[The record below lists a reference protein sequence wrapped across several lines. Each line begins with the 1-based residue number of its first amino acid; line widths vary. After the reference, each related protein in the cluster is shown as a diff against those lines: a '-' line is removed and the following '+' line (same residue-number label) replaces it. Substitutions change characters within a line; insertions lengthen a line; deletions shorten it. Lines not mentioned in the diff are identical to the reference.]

1 MARPTT
7 AIITVLILA
16 VLFLVFDL
24 HQKTKQNLNYQAK
37 FFQYSIKGSWDELGR
52 HENVLIQI
60 RHEVMASRE
69 MWRHS
74 LRLGFQESEVK
85 GKAK

>member
-24 HQKTKQNLNYQAK
+24 HNKTKQNLNYQAK
-37 FFQYSIKGSWDELGR
+37 FSKS
-52 HENVLIQI
+52 
-60 RHEVMASRE
+60 S
-69 MWRHS
+69 
-74 LRLGFQESEVK
+74 GFEEPQAFPDTVNSTTTYQ
-85 GKAK
+85 

>member
-24 HQKTKQNLNYQAK
+24 HQKTKQNLNYQVK
-37 FFQYSIKGSWDELGR
+37 FFKYPNKGSRDGK
-52 HENVLIQI
+52 
-60 RHEVMASRE
+60 
-69 MWRHS
+69 S
-74 LRLGFQESEVK
+74 LSGFRTDLYIYEHVHVN
-85 GKAK
+85 GHL

>member
-24 HQKTKQNLNYQAK
+24 HQKTKQNLNYQVK
-37 FFQYSIKGSWDELGR
+37 FFKKSKLG
-52 HENVLIQI
+52 IQGRYKSVRI
-60 RHEVMASRE
+60 SNQ
-69 MWRHS
+69 
-74 LRLGFQESEVK
+74 LGHLTCYIYEHVHVN
-85 GKAK
+85 GHL

>member
-37 FFQYSIKGSWDELGR
+37 FS
-52 HENVLIQI
+52 NN
-60 RHEVMASRE
+60 
-69 MWRHS
+69 
-74 LRLGFQESEVK
+74 
-85 GKAK
+85 